1 MPPPKEKTPSNPSSN
16 WMRKILGSPISK
28 STEQD
33 WPELAKA
40 WASAEV
46 YMPEKTNIVS
56 NVKAMGPLSRNVGP
70 LSGAYG
76 VTGPGLKNIAINK
89 KLVTDDDMLRDTL
102 VHELTHANQP
112 TTFKSMRENIFMP
125 WDKRPQELEAMAS
138 ERNNPIS
145 QAKGDR
151 NLPLRPGE
159 KRDPRLGP
167 SSKFRRKNGV

>member
-1 MPPPKEKTPSNPSSN
+1 
-16 WMRKILGSPISK
+16 MRKILGSPISK

-46 YMPEKTNIVS
+46 YMPELTKNVS
-56 NVKAMGPLSRNVGP
+56 NVGAMGPVSRNVRP
-70 LSGAYG
+70 LSQAYG
-76 VTGPGLKNIAINK
+76 VTGPLFKNISLNR
-89 KLVTDDDMLRDTL
+89 KLVTEDDMLRDSL
-102 VHELTHANQP
+102 IHELTHANQ
-112 TTFKSMRENIFMP
+112 TQTLGSLRDNVMLP